1 MNDRQRAPK
10 LSADSVPGSFGSLK
24 GEGGEF
30 AESLRD
36 VAEARGELGLHRREF
51 AADGGGYEGAQRGTG
66 IAGLWGEFHEGSG

>member
-36 VAEARGELGLHRREF
+36 AFEEGGELGLHRGEF
-51 AADGGGYEGAQRGTG
+51 AADGGG
-66 IAGLWGEFHEGSG
+66 